1 MPNPIKYTIGSETD
15 ALKKGNFYIG
25 TGSVEKGP
33 TSSTGYYNGIT
44 PQSGGYTI
52 YLNKETGGPSIY
64 TASNDAQ
71 LISLTNSIA
80 VQNYTTIQECFNYFY
95 SQNDKLL
102 VNQDYPVNY
111 PYIVMDGLVLNLD
124 AGITQSYP
132 TTGTTW
138 TDINGLGPRNNGTLT
153 NGPTFNSANGGSIVF
168 DGIDDFVTCGNPAS
182 LRFNN
187 ATFSY
192 GCWFYWNNINIIA
205 ALIGKRDGGSSNF
218 NQYGLSISQTMCCG
232 PAGKRIGSYLSC
244 DGGSVQGG
252 NLITDLPNSE
262 GWIYAFITVNTTEQR
277 LYLNGD
283 LKVTT
288 TQDFTNQTF
297 NIVGRSFYVGATGGN
312 TEGPIIV
319 PFNNKI
325 AVAQAYNR
333 TLTAQEVLQN
343 YNATKSRYG
352 L

>member
-168 DGIDDFVTCGNPAS
+168 DGIDDFVNCGILQNQAIGTSPRTMQSWVYLTTYPTNTLATILGYGS
-182 LRFNN
+182 NTGGAGRLFMLTVLNTGNIFMWGNSNN
-187 ATFSY
+187 YTSPLTLDLNTWTNVAITVTPGVTFPRITIYKNGIADNGSEV
-192 GCWFYWNNINIIA
+192 NINTVSDICT
-205 ALIGKRDGGSSNF
+205 IG
-218 NQYGLSISQTMCCG
+218 Y
-232 PAGKRIGSYLSC
+232 
-244 DGGSVQGG
+244 GG
-252 NLITDLPNSE
+252 NFY
-262 GWIYAFITVNTTEQR
+262 GV
-277 LYLNGD
+277 LNG
-283 LKVTT
+283 
-288 TQDFTNQTF
+288 
-297 NIVGRSFYVGATGGN
+297 R
-312 TEGPIIV
+312 V
-319 PFNNKI
+319 PTAYI
-325 AVAQAYNR
+325 YNR
-333 TLTAQEVLQN
+333 ALSTSEILQN